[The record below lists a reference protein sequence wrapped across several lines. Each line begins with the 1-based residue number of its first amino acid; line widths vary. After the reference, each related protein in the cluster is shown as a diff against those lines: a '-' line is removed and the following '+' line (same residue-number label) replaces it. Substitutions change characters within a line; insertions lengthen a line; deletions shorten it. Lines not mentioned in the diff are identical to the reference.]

1 MTEREPKDESFYYP
15 AIKEWLTKEGWNAII
30 SSEAGVSIPTG
41 PYFPKITIQPDILG
55 YKKEN
60 SYREKTV
67 SVEVKLSAQNIYEGI
82 GQCSLYQTMSDFVYL
97 ALPKY
102 VCDAIRNMKIFKTLR
117 IGLLEFTEREPL
129 RKDMSRVS
137 VDLKFEPEESYR
149 KESTFYNQLLNI
161 LKDFFTGSS

>member
-1 MTEREPKDESFYYP
+1 MTEKEAKDESFYYS

-30 SSEAGVSIPTG
+30 SAEAGVSIPTG

-55 YKKEN
+55 YRKKDY
-60 SYREKTV
+60 SEKIV

-82 GQCSLYQTMSDFVYL
+82 GQCSLYQIMSDFVYL

-102 VCDAIRNMKIFKTLR
+102 ICDAIQNMKIFKPLR
-117 IGLLEFTEREPL
+117 IGLLEFTERKPL
-129 RKDMSRVS
+129 RKEMPPVS
-137 VDLKFEPEESYR
+137 VDLKFKPEESYR

-161 LKDFFTGSS
+161 LKDFFAGSS